1 MRECFARRYAMQPYI
16 YSEARKTYDTGLAFL
31 HPLYYEWPEAPE
43 AYAAKNEYMFGD
55 SILADPI
62 TQPVARDA
70 QLATISVWLPP
81 GDWIEWDSGATFRGP
96 VTVQRSFSF
105 GQIPLYVKAGSIIPM
120 QPVPS
125 HTGEKPVDPLILT
138 VFPLKGGQTSEYRVY
153 EDSGDTPGY
162 QNGEAAWTS
171 IHSSLNKD
179 GTALNV
185 TISPIQGSYK
195 GMQSDRAY
203 EIRLPGSWPPAAV
216 SVDGQSLVYEKR
228 KGDTGWRFE
237 GNTLTTIVRTPR
249 FRVGHPVTITV
260 KTGLEMAR
268 NLPLLDGF
276 AGRMTRLRESYEI
289 LNANWPDAWSPD
301 SLISAMQT
309 GDRLTYYPDTAF
321 AELSSLEQKLAALPG
336 VIQAMR
342 TTESS
347 PEFAKTGSDSSSN
360 QPNAPLS
367 AYNSAIATALAHIA
381 EVSEIKP
388 RAAIDKPPG
397 EQSKMPER

>member
-1 MRECFARRYAMQPYI
+1 
-16 YSEARKTYDTGLAFL
+16 
-31 HPLYYEWPEAPE
+31 
-43 AYAAKNEYMFGD
+43 
-55 SILADPI
+55 
-62 TQPVARDA
+62 
-70 QLATISVWLPP
+70 
-81 GDWIEWDSGATFRGP
+81 
-96 VTVQRSFSF
+96 
-105 GQIPLYVKAGSIIPM
+105 
-120 QPVPS
+120 
-125 HTGEKPVDPLILT
+125 
-138 VFPLKGGQTSEYRVY
+138 
-153 EDSGDTPGY
+153 
-162 QNGEAAWTS
+162 
-171 IHSSLNKD
+171 
-179 GTALNV
+179 
-185 TISPIQGSYK
+185 
-195 GMQSDRAY
+195 
-203 EIRLPGSWPPAAV
+203 
-216 SVDGQSLVYEKR
+216 
-228 KGDTGWRFE
+228 
-237 GNTLTTIVRTPR
+237 
-249 FRVGHPVTITV
+249 
-260 KTGLEMAR
+260 MAR

-301 SLISAMQT
+301 SLIGAMQT

-388 RAAIDKPPG
+388 RAAIDKPSG